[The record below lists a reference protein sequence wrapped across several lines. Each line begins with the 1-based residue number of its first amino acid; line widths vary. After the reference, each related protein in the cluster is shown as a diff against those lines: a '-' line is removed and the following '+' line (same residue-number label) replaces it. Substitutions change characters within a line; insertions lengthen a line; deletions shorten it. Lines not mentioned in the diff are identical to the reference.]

1 MKPGASTDVS
11 RAALLL
17 LADGRFPAG
26 GHAHSA
32 GVESAC
38 ANGAVRDVDSLA
50 AFVVGRLHT
59 AGRVDAAF
67 AAAAARELHALAA
80 LDAALDARI
89 SSPRLREVSRAL
101 GRQALRAGERIW
113 PHVRLQELRASSPP
127 SGPHQS
133 ITYGVIA
140 AAAGLGADD
149 AALTVLHGLAA
160 SCATAAVRLLGLD
173 PYAVHAMLASLG
185 ADIDALASAAVI
197 ESHEAIDRLP
207 ALSSPIVEILA
218 EDHATWE
225 VRLFAS

>member
-1 MKPGASTDVS
+1 MS
-11 RAALLL
+11 RAALLM

-67 AAAAARELHALAA
+67 AAAARRDVHPLTS
-80 LDAALDARI
+80 LDAALEARLV
-89 SSPRLREVSRAL
+89 SPRLRQVSRTL

-113 PHVRLQELRASSPP
+113 PHERLRALRASSPP
-127 SGPHQS
+127 SGPHQP
-133 ITYGVIA
+133 IVYGVLA

-149 AALTVLHGLAA
+149 AALTVLHGMAT

-173 PYAVHAMLASLG
+173 PYDVHAMLASF
-185 ADIDALASAAVI
+185 APDIDALAAAAVI
-197 ESHEAIDRLP
+197 ESDEAIDRLP
-207 ALSSPIVEILA
+207 ALSSPLVEILA

>member
-1 MKPGASTDVS
+1 VS

-59 AGRVDAAF
+59 AGRVDAVF
-67 AAAAARELHALAA
+67 ATAAARGDHALDL

-89 SSPRLREVSRAL
+89 ASPRLREVSRAL

-113 PHVRLQELRASSPP
+113 PHDRLRELRVRSPKV
-127 SGPHQS
+127 GPHQP
-133 ITYGVIA
+133 IAYGVLA
-140 AAAGLGADD
+140 AAAGLEADD
-149 AALTVLHGLAA
+149 AALIVLHGLATC
-160 SCATAAVRLLGLD
+160 CATAAVRLLGLD

-185 ADIDALASAAVI
+185 ADIDALAAAAVVD
-197 ESHEAIDRLP
+197 SDDRIDRLP
-207 ALSSPIVEILA
+207 AFSSPLVEILA
-218 EDHATWE
+218 EDHANWE